1 MAEERLQQAG
11 IARYQAIKNLARDM
25 FHIAAGAA
33 IAQWQRSSAY
43 QPKNDLTKW
52 VEKSVCENMQR

>member
-33 IAQWQRSSAY
+33 IAQRHRSAAY
-43 QPKNDLTKW
+43 QPNDTKW